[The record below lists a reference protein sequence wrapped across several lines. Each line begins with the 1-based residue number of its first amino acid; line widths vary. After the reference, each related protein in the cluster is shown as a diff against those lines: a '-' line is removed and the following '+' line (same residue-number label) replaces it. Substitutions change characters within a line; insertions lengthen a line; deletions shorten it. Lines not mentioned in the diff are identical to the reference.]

1 MCKNSN
7 QEIFF
12 VFLIV
17 PITLQLP
24 VSSSFL
30 FFIFC
35 QQTLCILEPPGSLTS
50 LVLLV
55 CPILFFMYPPFPA
68 VSSPLPLSQE
78 HTVLRDICSVFHF
91 GFVALHLVLQ
101 TALSWPL
108 HYSFYRPLTLLLVF
122 SGSKLLSYQSSRS
135 VEHIDAIVL
144 IPCFLIKPSFWG

>member
-30 FFIFC
+30 FFIFIFC

-50 LVLLV
+50 LVLIV

-68 VSSPLPLSQE
+68 VSSPFASVTGAHSSQGRMLCFPLWFC
-78 HTVLRDICSVFHF
+78 CSAF
-91 GFVALHLVLQ
+91 GFADSFIVAPSSLLLQ
-101 TALSWPL
+101 TTDLA
-108 HYSFYRPLTLLLVF
+108 
-122 SGSKLLSYQSSRS
+122 SGFQWLQ
-135 VEHIDAIVL
+135 VAVL
-144 IPCFLIKPSFWG
+144 PFFKECGAH